1 MKLLITGHT
10 SSISKEL
17 IKILKKNPDLEIFF
31 VGRKKNSSFYCD
43 FSDYFSIKNFL
54 TKVVIKNHFDY
65 IFLNHGILLGKRAL
79 ELSEKEICDYMM
91 VNCFSI
97 IAILEALKNYKNTN
111 IVVTSSISSKEGS
124 YDPIYA
130 ATKAGVDSF
139 RIRSA
144 SFFDSSVR
152 LNFVSPGVIADALMT
167 TLREDKDN
175 VKSISN
181 STPSK
186 KLTSSYEVAKLVYFL
201 LLEPGNIHCQDIAIN
216 GGLSL
221 NR

>member
-1 MKLLITGHT
+1 M
-10 SSISKEL
+10 
-17 IKILKKNPDLEIFF
+17 
-31 VGRKKNSSFYCD
+31 
-43 FSDYFSIKNFL
+43 
-54 TKVVIKNHFDY
+54 TKVVSKNHFDY

-79 ELSEKEICDYMM
+79 ELSEKEIYDYMM

-97 IAILEALKNYKNTN
+97 IAILEALKDYKNTN

-130 ATKAGVDSF
+130 STKAGVDSF

-167 TLREDKDN
+167 TLREDQDN
-175 VKSISN
+175 VKRISN

-201 LLEPGNIHCQDIAIN
+201 LFEPGNIHCQDIAIN